1 MQKSKGM
8 IKGNFDVKKIDKEK
22 HSETEEFEEL
32 IQKAG
37 YGSHM
42 VFKNKKS
49 EDDFFLE
56 EI

>member
-1 MQKSKGM
+1 M
-8 IKGNFDVKKIDKEK
+8 IKGNFNIKKIEKEK
-22 HSETEEFEEL
+22 HSETDEFEEL

-49 EDDFFLE
+49 EDDVCIE